1 MKREFAKNHVALRP
15 YTEIENAVG
24 KLSGRKKM
32 LIDPERLS
40 YALYKLI
47 PDETE

>member
-1 MKREFAKNHVALRP
+1 
-15 YTEIENAVG
+15 
-24 KLSGRKKM
+24 M

-47 PDETE
+47 PDETEMIEKENPEIIINL

>member
-1 MKREFAKNHVALRP
+1 
-15 YTEIENAVG
+15 
-24 KLSGRKKM
+24 M

-47 PDETE
+47 PDETEMIEKEESGNHNEICKK